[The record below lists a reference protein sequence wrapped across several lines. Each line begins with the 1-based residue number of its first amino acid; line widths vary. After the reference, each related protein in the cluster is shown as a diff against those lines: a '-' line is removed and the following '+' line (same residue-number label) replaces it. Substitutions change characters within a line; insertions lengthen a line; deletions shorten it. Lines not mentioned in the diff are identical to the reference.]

1 MKKILLLLFV
11 SSLFSC
17 TTITKDGKECFNTQ
31 SFEVLQ
37 GLEGGALAY
46 ECPWY
51 DNDCDSNPLVHLTS
65 PKDID
70 YYDEQ
75 KITSTSTTC
84 WIQDGVYR
92 YTTKNERKKT
102 VPNLILIEK

>member
-11 SSLFSC
+11 SNLFSC
-17 TTITKDGKECFNTQ
+17 ASITKEGKECFNTQ

-51 DNDCDSNPLVHLTS
+51 KSDCYFNQLVHLTS

-70 YYDEQ
+70 YYDKQ

-84 WIQDGVYR
+84 WIRDGVYR
-92 YTTKNERKKT
+92 YNNKQEIQKT
-102 VPNLILIEK
+102 VPNLILVEK